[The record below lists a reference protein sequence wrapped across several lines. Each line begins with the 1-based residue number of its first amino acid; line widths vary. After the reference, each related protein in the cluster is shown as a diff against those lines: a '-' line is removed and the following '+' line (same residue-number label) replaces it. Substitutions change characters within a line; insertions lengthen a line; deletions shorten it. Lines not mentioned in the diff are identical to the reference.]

1 MVRILQAVLIVFALV
16 AAAPNGFAA
25 PIEYDAS
32 LNGANEVPS
41 NASPATGFA
50 RVFFDIVAH
59 SLIVH
64 ETFSGLTA
72 PASAAHIHSPA
83 LPGTNAPVAVGFF
96 TDFPFGATSGT
107 YNHTFDTGDPSI
119 YTVGF
124 LTTNGGTAAG
134 AEAALGASL
143 AAGTAYVNIHNANFP
158 GGEIRG
164 QLTSAVPEPVSML
177 LLGSGLACL
186 AGAGFKRRRR

>member
-1 MVRILQAVLIVFALV
+1 MIRILQALLAVLVLM

-25 PIEYDAS
+25 LIEYDAS
-32 LNGANEVPS
+32 LNGTSEVPP

-64 ETFSGLTA
+64 ETFSGLLA
-72 PASAAHIHSPA
+72 PATAAHIHSPA
-83 LPGTNAPVAVGFF
+83 LPGVNAAVAVGF
-96 TDFPFGATSGT
+96 TGFPFGTTSGT
-107 YNHTFDTGDPSI
+107 YDHTFDTSDPSI
-119 YTVGF
+119 YTLSF
-124 LTTNGGTAAG
+124 LSGNGGTAAG

-143 AAGTAYVNIHNANFP
+143 AAGTAYVNIHNSVFP

-164 QLTSAVPEPVSML
+164 QLTSAVPEPVSMI
-177 LLGSGLACL
+177 LLGSGLACV
-186 AGAGFKRRRR
+186 AGAGFRRRRR